1 MLPLAL
7 SRETK
12 MLLNKSQI
20 LSGDRL
26 VISTIFLALSA
37 VIFFAAY
44 ILFSSPKH
52 EPNFSEKQ
60 KKDFAACKVFA
71 EHKGFNAE
79 RKGATMV
86 VSTPVFDEPKFL
98 FSTVESVILACPNM
112 KLKEFCMGFKPDCQE
127 DGVSFMFSYGAPN
140 AY

>member
-1 MLPLAL
+1 MLLLAL

-44 ILFSSPKH
+44 ILFSSPK
-52 EPNFSEKQ
+52 
-60 KKDFAACKVFA
+60 
-71 EHKGFNAE
+71 
-79 RKGATMV
+79 
-86 VSTPVFDEPKFL
+86 L
-98 FSTVESVILACPNM
+98 WL
-112 KLKEFCMGFKPDCQE
+112 
-127 DGVSFMFSYGAPN
+127 
-140 AY
+140 